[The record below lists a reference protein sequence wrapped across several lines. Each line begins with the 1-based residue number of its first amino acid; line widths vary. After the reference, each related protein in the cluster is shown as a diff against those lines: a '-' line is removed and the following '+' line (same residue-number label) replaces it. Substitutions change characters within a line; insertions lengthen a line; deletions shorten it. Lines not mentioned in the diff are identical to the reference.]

1 LGGGPPEFPQDFSCP
16 VVLGNPA
23 QGVPRIYPTG
33 LSPAV
38 VRLSRRFGYAWDF
51 LLPAPTAIGTGQ
63 APRPQRHNACGLS
76 RDVGL
81 SCSLFARRYWGN
93 RGCFLF
99 LRVLRCFSSP
109 RSPPAPM
116 DSEQDLP
123 GFSREG
129 LPHLGILGL
138 ASVCDYP
145 RLIAAYHALHRLLV
159 PRHPPYTLSSLTPLR
174 FGETEWI
181 PDRYSVV
188 KERIPL
194 EAEHR
199 LSARHPRETRG
210 GDERNRTADPLLA
223 KQVLSR
229 LSYIPTT
236 KCRMANVECG
246 MKIRIPQ
253 SAFRN
258 SLVGLPGIEPGTSRL
273 SSVRSSRLS

>member
-1 LGGGPPEFPQDFSCP
+1 M
-16 VVLGNPA
+16 VLGNPA
-23 QGVPRIYPTG
+23 QGVPRVYPTG
-33 LSPAV
+33 LSPTV
-38 VRLSRRFGYAWDF
+38 VRLSRRFGYAWNF

-129 LPHLGILGL
+129 LPHSGILGL

-159 PRHPPYTLSSLTPLR
+159 PRHPPYTLSILTPLR

-181 PDRYSVV
+181 PDRYSIV
-188 KERIPL
+188 KEQIPPIT
-194 EAEHR
+194 EHR
-199 LSARHPRETRG
+199 LSARLPRRTRG

-229 LSYIPTT
+229 LSYIPTPT
-236 KCRMANVECG
+236 LRIVDCG
-246 MKIRIPQ
+246 MRNENSAIRNPH
-253 SAFRN
+253 SEMRWWAFLGSN
-258 SLVGLPGIEPGTSRL
+258 QGPHAYQACALAG
-273 SSVRSSRLS
+273 